1 MANSRKLTTLYK
13 MKKIIGYSLFS
24 ILLLLIIG
32 TIWVYNANNFQRDGQ
47 LEISIN
53 EQPIKIIRDINGI
66 AYVLAEN
73 KADVIRGQGFVMAQ
87 DRLFQVEF
95 YRALIKGELSSLVGA
110 SMVDSDIKMR
120 VLDLE
125 GNAKKSYA
133 LLDAETKDF
142 INWYV
147 EGFNEYLAVGKGE
160 FPLELSLLDIKPKP
174 MTPEEIVAVTHFIGL
189 FHSQNMGDEILSLNL
204 AAHTDFAKELLPLN
218 INLDRTKPLNFSV
231 DSLTMGLSQK
241 KELSWVEPE
250 SPLLP
255 YLKLGSNNWAIAGK
269 KSKSGKPILS
279 NDPHVD
285 ARMLPGNF
293 YPIGLIC
300 PEFSSVGIT
309 APGIPG
315 LLVGRNDYVSF
326 GVTNAYGDSQDLFIE
341 ETEGDF
347 YMQGEQKIAFQ
358 KRKEIIKVKGGE
370 NVEIDIRSSE
380 RGPIISDFS
389 AFGVMTDD
397 VVSLRWS
404 LAETKSKGLGFERM
418 LESKN
423 VGEFRGAIERMDNM
437 FFNFVIA
444 DVEGNIAHQSTGLV
458 PIRHQ
463 HQGAV
468 PQLANQ
474 DSSWIGFIPKN
485 ELPKMINPDRGW
497 VGTANHDTRPDD
509 YPYYYSNH
517 FSPFY
522 RFKRLK
528 EVMGQDQK
536 WDAND
541 LWELIF
547 DCKNMQAEQLTPLF
561 ITALEQKESTKDLA
575 NILKNWNYKEEIDEV
590 GATVYNMLYNEFLYL
605 MLDDELPDEVAEM
618 FWKSNYYWNQ
628 RVDDMIVS
636 NHSSI
641 DNIETP
647 EKENLA
653 DLVVAAGIKTKEILT
668 EKIGPNPNDWQW
680 GEIHKVRFASPI
692 RPKGMGSSLL
702 GAETFPK
709 SGSNQTLNR
718 GGFGKNRE
726 HEFDVG
732 WFSSFRMI
740 ADMNDTEKIIGIL
753 SGGSAARIFH
763 PYHKSQ
769 LEKWNTGEWIPYWLS
784 KEKVLEHAQHELI
797 LE

>member
-1 MANSRKLTTLYK
+1 
-13 MKKIIGYSLFS
+13 MKKILGYSLLV
-24 ILLLLIIG
+24 ILLFLILAA
-32 TIWVYNANNFQRDGQ
+32 IWLFNANNFERDGQ
-47 LEISIN
+47 MEISIN
-53 EQPIKIIRDINGI
+53 EEPIKIVRDENGI
-66 AYVLAEN
+66 AYVIGEN
-73 KADVIRGQGFVMAQ
+73 KADVIRGQGFVVAQ
-87 DRLFQVEF
+87 DRLFQIEF

-110 SMVDSDIKMR
+110 AMVNSDIRMR
-120 VLDLE
+120 VLNLA
-125 GNAKKSYA
+125 GNAKRNYRH
-133 LLDAETKDF
+133 LDEETKAF
-142 INWYV
+142 IGWYV
-147 EGFNEYLAVGKGE
+147 AGFNEYLKVGKGE
-160 FPLELSLLDIKPKP
+160 FPLELSLLGMTPKP
-174 MTPEEIVAVTHFIGL
+174 MSPEEVVAVTHFIGL
-189 FHSQNMGDEILSLNL
+189 FHSQNMGSEILSLNL

-218 INLDRTKPLNFSV
+218 INLDRTKPL
-231 DSLTMGLSQK
+231 SLPSDTLELGAAQK
-241 KELSWVEPE
+241 KVLSWVEPE
-250 SPLLP
+250 APLLP
-255 YLKLGSNNWAIAGK
+255 YLKLGSNNWAIAGQ

-341 ETEGDF
+341 EADGDF
-347 YMQGEQKIAFQ
+347 YLQDGQKVAFQ
-358 KRKEIIKVKGGE
+358 KRKETISVKGGE
-370 NVEIDIRSSE
+370 AVEIEIRASS
-380 RGPIISDFS
+380 RGPIISDFPT
-389 AFGVMTDD
+389 FGMMTED

-404 LAETKSKGLGFERM
+404 LAETKSKGIGFERM
-418 LESKN
+418 LAAKN
-423 VGEFRGAIERMDNM
+423 VGEFQTALERMDNM

-444 DVEGNIAHQSTGLV
+444 DVTGNIAHQSTGLV

-474 DSSWIGFIPKN
+474 DSAWIGFIPKN
-485 ELPKMINPDRGW
+485 ELPNMVNPARGW

-509 YPYYYSNH
+509 YPYYYSNY

-522 RFKRLK
+522 RYKRLK
-528 EVMGQDQK
+528 EVMGKNQK

-547 DCKNMQAEQLTPLF
+547 DCKNMQAEQLAPLF
-561 ITALEQKESTKDLA
+561 ISALEQAESTQDLA
-575 NILKNWNYKEEIDEV
+575 NILNDWNYEEEIDQV
-590 GATVYNMLYNEFLYL
+590 GATVFNVLYNEFLYL

-618 FWKSNYYWNQ
+618 FWKSVYYWNQ

-636 NHSSI
+636 DHAAI

-647 EKENLA
+647 EKETLT
-653 DLVVAAGIKTKEILT
+653 DLVQAAGIKTKKILR
-668 EKIGPNPNDWQW
+668 EKMGSNPKDWQW
-680 GEIHKVRFASPI
+680 GKIHTVRFASPI
-692 RPKGMGSSLL
+692 RPKGMGSALL

-718 GGFGKNRE
+718 GGFVKNRGNNFE
-726 HEFDVG
+726 VG

-740 ADMNDTEKIIGIL
+740 ADMNDTQKVMGIL

-769 LEKWNTGEWIPYWLS
+769 LDNWNKGQWIPYWLS
-784 KEKVLEHAQHELI
+784 KEKVLEHSQHELI
-797 LE
+797 LK